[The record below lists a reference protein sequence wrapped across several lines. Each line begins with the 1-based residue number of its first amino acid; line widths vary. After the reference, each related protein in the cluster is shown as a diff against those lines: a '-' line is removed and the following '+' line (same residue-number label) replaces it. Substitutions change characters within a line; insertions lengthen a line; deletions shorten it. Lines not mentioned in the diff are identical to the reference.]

1 MVTVKLAFEY
11 EESETSFADL
21 INKIV
26 PKGKFTHQLNETWYK
41 HGRTLYYQNLCS
53 SDEIT

>member
-41 HGRTLYYQNLCS
+41 HVRTLYYQNLCS